1 MAAWAEGHTKRA
13 TTTIQAYN
21 RRLQRRRSKQAAPM
35 DSHAAERGGRGGD
48 VQGGSEDAEGR
59 KADVLLKEADME
71 PFISLLRWNFPRRE

>member
-1 MAAWAEGHTKRA
+1 
-13 TTTIQAYN
+13 
-21 RRLQRRRSKQAAPM
+21 M